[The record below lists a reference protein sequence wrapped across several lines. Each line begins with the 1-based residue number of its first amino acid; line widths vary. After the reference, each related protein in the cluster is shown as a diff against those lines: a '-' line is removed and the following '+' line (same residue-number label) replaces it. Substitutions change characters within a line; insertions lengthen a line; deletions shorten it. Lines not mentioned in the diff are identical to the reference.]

1 VSNRIVV
8 NLASPQAVAWVE
20 AMIHL
25 SCDRSD
31 GITPSHA
38 YQEHDSNTW
47 ISGTPDGLVIN
58 RTFHRSICCQMVV
71 RF

>member
-1 VSNRIVV
+1 VV
-8 NLASPQAVAWVE
+8 NLASPQAVAWGE

-47 ISGTPDGLVIN
+47 ISGTPDGLV
-58 RTFHRSICCQMVV
+58 
-71 RF
+71 